1 MRLFL
6 LPISTRRTLIYCE
19 RIQESIAGKK
29 PPITDRVTNFAADT
43 WAKWEKAEKGWQKQ
57 LTEYGN
63 RMLKRIPYEEWGL
76 KSFPPA
82 TKKRLKEVDEGKH
95 KFACLYPG
103 AFVKSSKVGEI
114 LRTLATERQALHS
127 RRMWTCIAWMP
138 VTIPFQIIPVIPNI
152 PFYYAVYRA
161 WSHYRALYGGKLL
174 QHIVDKNL
182 VHATDSRIMDQMY
195 AAGLIN
201 SSRQK
206 SQAAATPAEADI
218 EKAAGEVEQRAE
230 GGRKEVMLLQRWDGK
245 LIAEAFKHPELE
257 VEIERAVE
265 QVEDAIR
272 TAEEEGK
279 PDVQQSKEV
288 FEKSRTAERIEQVRR

>member
-1 MRLFL
+1 MRLFF

-82 TKKRLKEVDEGKH
+82 TQKRLKEVDEGKH
-95 KFACLYPG
+95 RLDCLYPG
-103 AFVKSSKVGEI
+103 AFVKSSMVSEI
-114 LRTLATERQALHS
+114 LRTLATERQTLHS

-138 VTIPFQIIPVIPNI
+138 VTIPFQIVPVIPNI

-174 QHIVDKNL
+174 QHIVEKNL
-182 VHATDSRIMDQMY
+182 VQATDSKTMDQIY

-201 SSRQK
+201 SSRQEPRE
-206 SQAAATPAEADI
+206 AATPTEADI
-218 EKAAGEVEQRAE
+218 EKAVGEVVQRAQ
-230 GGRKEVMLLQRWDGK
+230 GGKEEVMLLQRLNGK

-272 TAEEEGK
+272 KAKEESK
-279 PDVQQSKEV
+279 PEVQESKEV
-288 FEKSRTAERIEQVRR
+288 FEKSRTAEKIEDVRR